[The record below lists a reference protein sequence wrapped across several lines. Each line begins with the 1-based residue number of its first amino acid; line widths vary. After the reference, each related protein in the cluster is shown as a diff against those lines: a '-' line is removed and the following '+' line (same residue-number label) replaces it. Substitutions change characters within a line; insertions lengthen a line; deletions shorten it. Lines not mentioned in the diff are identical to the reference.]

1 MRSHVTLWE
10 DHCYTTFNSQ
20 HYIKHYYTSCI
31 VMPHYEDLCCTT
43 LNTTLGTRNTLCVV
57 MTHYEKTTITIHFTE
72 SSHIVKSPL
81 LECYTLLYILLG
93 THDMS
98 CSHLYTQHCTHST
111 VHCTLDNQNY
121 THAKMF
127 CSPFPQ
133 GMNWVGPAG
142 LCGQEPR
149 WGVIQVILVTVPS
162 LCFCQ
167 LKSNAVLFLNS
178 I

>member
-1 MRSHVTLWE
+1 MDPGHWLSFRSSDQRILLKSALYERQLPSFPTSSL
-10 DHCYTTFNSQ
+10 NSQ

-31 VMPHYEDLCCTT
+31 VMPHYEDLCYTT
-43 LNTTLGTRNTLCVV
+43 LNTTLGIHNTSCVV

-81 LECYTLLYILLG
+81 LECSTLLYILLG

-133 GMNWVGPAG
+133 GMN
-142 LCGQEPR
+142 
-149 WGVIQVILVTVPS
+149 
-162 LCFCQ
+162 
-167 LKSNAVLFLNS
+167 
-178 I
+178 